1 MKPKPPTCCHYCK
14 EPGHWKM
21 NCYKLKHFRC
31 LQPLTRLSN
40 ILILNGVALRTYK
53 GSSQSS
59 SFTGSQKH
67 SSSLGVNLLQ
77 SEQTAEPGSQRS
89 TPLPWNSPCR
99 RVLKQVR
106 QQGCLWTSRSP
117 VSKKSVPSYLG
128 PLREIHIFFLLSSPT
143 SIHLSGQDF
152 KEKDHAWISFSQ
164 KKEIILEIESS
175 HQSIPPGELNDPV
188 TPFICSTS
196 EQINLY

>member
-1 MKPKPPTCCHYCK
+1 MPSASNQTLQHFNSQCCGS
-14 EPGHWKM
+14 ED
-21 NCYKLKHFRC
+21 
-31 LQPLTRLSN
+31 LQGLFPILLFHRLAETF
-40 ILILNGVALRTYK
+40 L
-53 GSSQSS
+53 Q
-59 SFTGSQKH
+59 
-67 SSSLGVNLLQ
+67 LGVNLLQ

-89 TPLPWNSPCR
+89 TPLPWNSPSR

>member
-1 MKPKPPTCCHYCK
+1 MSHLGRSLPKFLVSNSRKWNENPWVKPKPPTCCHYCK

-40 ILILNGVALRTYK
+40 ILILNVAALRNYK

-77 SEQTAEPGSQRS
+77 SEQTAEPCSQRS

-106 QQGCLWTSRSP
+106 RQGCLWTSRSP
-117 VSKKSVPSYLG
+117 ASKKSVPSYLG
-128 PLREIHIFFLLSSPT
+128 PLREIHIIFSLVHPPLSIYQAKTSKRRIMPEFLSP
-143 SIHLSGQDF
+143 
-152 KEKDHAWISFSQ
+152 KRRK
-164 KKEIILEIESS
+164 
-175 HQSIPPGELNDPV
+175 
-188 TPFICSTS
+188 
-196 EQINLY
+196 